1 MKETVDG
8 SLNDSLIFSYF
19 WRTSV
24 IKQNQI
30 FQDFENQWVSG
41 CIPNMIINM
50 LYLSLILKNP
60 TLIYP

>member
-30 FQDFENQWVSG
+30 FEDFENRWVSG
-41 CIPNMIINM
+41 CIPNLIINM
-50 LYLSLILKNP
+50 LYLSLILR
-60 TLIYP
+60 TQH